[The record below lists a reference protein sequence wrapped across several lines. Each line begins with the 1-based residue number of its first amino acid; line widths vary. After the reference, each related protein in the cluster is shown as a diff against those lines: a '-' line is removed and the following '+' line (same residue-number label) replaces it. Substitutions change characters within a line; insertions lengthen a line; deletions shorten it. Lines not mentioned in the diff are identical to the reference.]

1 MNITIMFEIGFTVS
15 ILSIKDLIVL
25 YYQIPLNKTRSMIY
39 GIVFKNRMIKGSRV
53 QIPES
58 NESEFMPNYRS
69 VGCMVQKA
77 KGSTLR

>member
-1 MNITIMFEIGFTVS
+1 
-15 ILSIKDLIVL
+15 
-25 YYQIPLNKTRSMIY
+25 MIY